1 MKALSV
7 ISRTSKCAGKFQ
19 VSRMAIMS
27 PGKRP
32 SCRLRAE
39 RFTATCNPRAT
50 AGPLSSR
57 ERESADLVAQG
68 LSNREIADRLVISNR
83 TVERHLTNICSKIDV
98 ETRTKLALWSHA
110 HGVGSNS

>member
-1 MKALSV
+1 MFAGSLEDVITSV
-7 ISRTSKCAGKFQ
+7 IS
-19 VSRMAIMS
+19 
-27 PGKRP
+27 
-32 SCRLRAE
+32 E
-39 RFTATCNPRAT
+39 TCNPRAT